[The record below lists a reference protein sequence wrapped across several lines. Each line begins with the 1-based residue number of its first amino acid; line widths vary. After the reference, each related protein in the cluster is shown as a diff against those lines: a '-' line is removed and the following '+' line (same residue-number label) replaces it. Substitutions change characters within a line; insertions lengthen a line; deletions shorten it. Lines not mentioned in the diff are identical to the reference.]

1 MTKLEVKPLA
11 SLGHGRARTKSRLK
25 KRTPTGS
32 ANRIL
37 APAVTLT
44 CPIDANG
51 RYQSTFDDDGETRG
65 WPLSAQISQ
74 AGRHIEFQ
82 IAPLLTAEQCRA
94 AMKSAGISVDDNARS
109 FNKFIIFGGGD
120 FNGGNGFDVYFYE
133 NGARPYECTNIKV
146 PDSHGTLTKI
156 GHDEWKLELKGEGGP
171 TRQLRAVNVLKRYYS
186 GPTPFMQS
194 LPGLV
199 QRVRSPRR
207 TRTEA
212 LTATMLWWPLHPWQ
226 KAQLRLEIPQIKANI
241 RQLLLARDHDDL
253 PDRMYNIEKRLTL
266 ARKPWVE
273 LDAPAARLFLR
284 NALGTQSMEID
295 GIEKPILAFLDDA
308 VRMYRTRMAGALAH
322 RYAHP
327 LDERK
332 RIFLLQRDPASH
344 YVPEV
349 LHYVEGESA
358 NFRYKATLEELEVG
372 MEAGPI
378 GVGGSAAGLKVEKF
392 KLDDSG
398 TEEHLDTYHLALTLV
413 GVGLSLGTPFAITA
427 GKDSATYD
435 TPYDW
440 QGPDFNGLATLG
452 EFGATATRD
461 FKGGTMSEE
470 TLIMFGNNDMIPYPL
485 QFDFGDIGIDIKGE
499 DGVEKTGLKID
510 EKYGVGA
517 DAGLTILMGWVES
530 FAHER
535 DKLIIEIED
544 AQMDTTLEEE
554 ESLPGFDFGSALL
567 NRRGLATLDVLV
579 ARERYALMHSF
590 TRLVVAAHADLPDT
604 SARNLELTDLRAR
617 NTVQAIKDRLRDD
630 FAVDPSRVFAL
641 GLGDSEQLA
650 AENFTDTNQES
661 AEFRRADVEI
671 DSRYVVALRAAG
683 KASIQRG

>member
-1 MTKLEVKPLA
+1 MTKMEVKPLA
-11 SLGHGRARTKSRLK
+11 SLGHGHARTKSRLK

-32 ANRIL
+32 ANRIA
-37 APAVTLT
+37 APEVTIT

-51 RYQSTFDDDGETRG
+51 RYQSTFDDDKETRG

-94 AMKSAGISVDDNARS
+94 VMKSAGVNVDDNARN

-120 FNGGNGFDVYFYE
+120 FRGADTFDIYFYE
-133 NGARPYECTNIKV
+133 NGARAYECTNVKV
-146 PDSHGTLTKI
+146 PDSHGTLTQI
-156 GHDEWKLELKGEGGP
+156 GKDEWKLELKGSGGP
-171 TRQLRAVNVLKRYYS
+171 TRQLRAINILKRYYS

-199 QRVRSPRR
+199 QRIRSSRR
-207 TRTEA
+207 TRTET

-226 KAQLRLEIPQIKANI
+226 KKQLRLEIPQIRANI
-241 RQLLLARDHDDL
+241 HELLLTTEYEHF
-253 PDRMYNIEKRLTL
+253 PDRMYNIEKRLAL
-266 ARKPWVE
+266 ARKPWIE
-273 LDAPAARLFLR
+273 LDAAAARLYLR
-284 NALGTQSMEID
+284 TELGTESMEID
-295 GIEKPILAFLDDA
+295 GITKPVLAFLDDA
-308 VRMYRTRMAGALAH
+308 VRMYRTRVAGGEH
-322 RYAHP
+322 REFPHP
-327 LDERK
+327 LDKKK
-332 RIFLLQRDPASH
+332 RVFLLRRDPSMS

-349 LHYVEGESA
+349 LHYVGGHIA
-358 NFRYKATLEELEVG
+358 NFIYKATLNELEVG
-372 MEAGPI
+372 AEAGPVGI
-378 GVGGSAAGLKVEKF
+378 GSSAAGLKIEKF
-392 KLDDSG
+392 KVDDTG
-398 TEEHLDTYHLALTLV
+398 AEEHVDTYHLVLTLV
-413 GVGLSLGTPFAITA
+413 GVGLGFGTPFAVTT
-427 GKDSATYD
+427 GKDATTYA

-452 EFGATATRD
+452 EFGVTYTEN

-470 TLIMFGNNDMIPYPL
+470 TLIIFGNNDMIPYPL

-499 DGVEKTGLKID
+499 KGVEKTEPRID
-510 EKYGVGA
+510 KKYGIGS
-517 DAGLTILMGWVES
+517 DAGFIGLIGWVES

-535 DKLIIEIED
+535 DKIIIDIED
-544 AQMDTTLEEE
+544 AQMDATLEDD

-604 SARNLELTDLRAR
+604 SARNRELTDLRAR

-630 FAVDPSRVFAL
+630 FRVDSSRVFAL

-650 AENFTDTNQES
+650 AENFVDTNQES
-661 AEFRRADVEI
+661 EEFRRADIEI

-683 KASIQRG
+683 KASIRRG